1 MMWDYI
7 QLPDEAQIAYS
18 DIREDGT
25 VLVGVERPRDGGG
38 LTPPAVFSL
47 LNVGAISMALV
58 QRR

>member
-38 LTPPAVFSL
+38 VDSACCL
-47 LNVGAISMALV
+47 LPS
-58 QRR
+58 